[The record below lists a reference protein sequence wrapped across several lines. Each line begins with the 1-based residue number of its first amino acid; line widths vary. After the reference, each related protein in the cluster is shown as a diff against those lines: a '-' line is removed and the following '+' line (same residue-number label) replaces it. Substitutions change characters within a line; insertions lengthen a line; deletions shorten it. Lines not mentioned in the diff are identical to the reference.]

1 MHRDLESILITRDA
15 IAAKVAEL
23 GRKISDDYQGQDL
36 LAICVL
42 RGALIFTGDLLRQ
55 ITVNV
60 SLDSISVS
68 SYGASTHTSGVVRF
82 LKDLDESIEGRHIL
96 VIEDII
102 DTGLTLKYL
111 TENLRSRGPKSLRI
125 CTLLD
130 KPSRRQVDIS
140 PDYVGFQ
147 IPDQFVVG
155 YGLDFAERYRN
166 LPDVGVLK
174 PEAYRTH

>member
-1 MHRDLESILITRDA
+1 MHKDLESILISREA

-23 GRKISDDYQGQDL
+23 GRRISDDYQGEDL

-42 RGALIFTGDLLRQ
+42 RGAIIFTADLLRQ

-60 SLDSISVS
+60 SLDTISVS
-68 SYGASTHTSGVVRF
+68 SYGAATHSSGVVRF
-82 LKDLDESIEGRHIL
+82 LKDLDESVEGRHIL

-111 TENLRSRGPKSLRI
+111 IENLRSRNPKSLRI

-130 KPSRRQVDIS
+130 KPSRRQVDIH
-140 PDYVGFQ
+140 PDYVGFH
-147 IPDQFVVG
+147 IPDQFAVG

-166 LPDVGVLK
+166 LPDVGVLR
-174 PEAYRTH
+174 PEAYRSR

>member
-1 MHRDLESILITRDA
+1 MHQDLESILISREA

-23 GRKISDDYQGQDL
+23 GRRISDDYQGKDL
-36 LAICVL
+36 LVVCVL
-42 RGALIFTGDLLRQ
+42 RGAIVFTADLLRQ
-55 ITVNV
+55 ITGNV
-60 SLDSISVS
+60 SLDSISIS
-68 SYGASTHTSGVVRF
+68 SYGASTQSSGVVRF
-82 LKDLDESIEGRHIL
+82 LKDLDESIENRHVL
-96 VIEDII
+96 VVEDII

-111 TENLRSRGPKSLRI
+111 TENLRSRNPQSLKI

-130 KPSRRQVDIS
+130 KPSRRQVDIR

-147 IPDQFVVG
+147 ISDHFVVG

-166 LPDVGVLK
+166 LPDVGVLR